1 MKWLASI
8 VAIAV
13 ASLVSGAAAE
23 GIPAQAR
30 AALAPTGKLRVALLT
45 LPHMALRDPV
55 TGQFTGV
62 IVDLGREL
70 AEQLDV
76 PVEFAAANS
85 NVVAVDRVRDGQADV
100 TFLVGLPGL
109 AAQID
114 FGAPYIGYETSF
126 LVPANSAIRGLDD
139 IDAPGRRIIV
149 PEKSAIEAKLR
160 QTLKGVELIG
170 MPIAIGSAQRV
181 VEMLKNGEA
190 DAYSNLIHLLSLTLP
205 VLPEWR
211 IVPGSYMT
219 TVFSVGYPKDRPAG
233 ANYANRFIEEMK
245 KSGFIQQAIERANLQ
260 GAAVPK

>member
-1 MKWLASI
+1 MCRRAARYGPLEAPPRCEFRRRKWAARHMKWLASI

-13 ASLVSGAAAE
+13 ALFGSGAAAE
-23 GIPAQAR
+23 DIPAQAR
-30 AALAPTGKLRVALLT
+30 AALAPTGKLRVALLP
-45 LPHMALRDPV
+45 LPHMALRDQV

-70 AEQLDV
+70 AKRLDV
-76 PVEFAAANS
+76 PVEFAAGKLERGRRRS
-85 NVVAVDRVRDGQADV
+85 GQKRPGGCDIPGWLA
-100 TFLVGLPGL
+100 GL

-149 PEKSAIEAKLR
+149 PEKSAIER
-160 QTLKGVELIG
+160 SSDRHSRTSELIG

-190 DAYSNLIHLLSLTLP
+190 DAYSNLTHLLSLTQP
-205 VLPEWR
+205 
-211 IVPGSYMT
+211 T
-219 TVFSVGYPKDRPAG
+219 YPNGELCLEAT
-233 ANYANRFIEEMK
+233 
-245 KSGFIQQAIERANLQ
+245 
-260 GAAVPK
+260 